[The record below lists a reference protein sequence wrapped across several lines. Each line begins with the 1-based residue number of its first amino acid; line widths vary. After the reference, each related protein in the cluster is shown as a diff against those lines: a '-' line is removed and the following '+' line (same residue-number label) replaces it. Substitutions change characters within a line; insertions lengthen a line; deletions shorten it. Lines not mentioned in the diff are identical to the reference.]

1 MRISFV
7 FYFFLFSI
15 TTVFCQSEFQITKN
29 KTKVVIPFQLIN
41 NLIFIPI
48 KVNTEELTF
57 LLDTGVDETILFSLD
72 EKQEIKLYELEKIK
86 LKGLGNNLAVDAYKS
101 SKNIMDANGF
111 VDKNHEIY
119 LVLDQDF
126 NISSQVGIPVNGIIG
141 NHFFKNNRVEIDYER
156 KKVIVYAESNSRLD
170 KKLKR
175 SYVKESIN
183 IEENKPYFISS
194 INQNGKIN
202 SSKMLIDSGNSDA

>member
-156 KKVIVYAESNSRLD
+156 KKSFPAT
-170 KKLKR
+170 K
-175 SYVKESIN
+175 
-183 IEENKPYFISS
+183 
-194 INQNGKIN
+194 
-202 SSKMLIDSGNSDA
+202 